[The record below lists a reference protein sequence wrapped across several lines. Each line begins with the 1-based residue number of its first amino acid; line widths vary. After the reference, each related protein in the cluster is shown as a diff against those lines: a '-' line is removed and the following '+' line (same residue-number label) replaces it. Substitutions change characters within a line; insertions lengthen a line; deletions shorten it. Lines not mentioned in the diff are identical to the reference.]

1 MTTTTDRGTDA
12 YIAAFERLESA
23 ARDRAPWLAPVRKAA
38 IACFA
43 DVGFPTIADEEWR
56 FTSLAP
62 LVETAFGVAEGPPRP
77 APTNLLRPQVLP
89 GDGICRLVFVNGVFS
104 PELSAA
110 ASPAGAVVQSL
121 AEAIER
127 HAGLVEPRLGRL
139 VDYEDRSPA
148 ALNTALF
155 RDGALVHVGRGRVV
169 ERPIEL
175 VFVSTGDG
183 RPTACFP
190 RVLIVVDEGAQ
201 ATIVERY
208 VGLGEAPT
216 FTSTVTEL
224 IAGDGAVVD
233 HYRIQAE
240 PEHAFHY
247 SLNRVQ
253 TGRSANVRSGTF
265 TFGGRLVRN
274 DAHAT
279 LEGEGGDCTLNGLFV
294 TRGQQHVDSHLR
306 VEHVAPHCDSREYYK
321 GILDERSSGVFTG
334 RIYVHPGAQ
343 KTDAKQTNKNLLLS
357 REARIDTKPQLEI
370 FADDVKCTHGAT
382 IGQIDADAVFYLRSR
397 GIAEAAARS
406 LLVYAFAAES
416 LDAIQVAPLR
426 RQMLGLLLDRLPR
439 GELFKELT
447 DHGAG

>member
-1 MTTTTDRGTDA
+1 A
-12 YIAAFERLESA
+12 
-23 ARDRAPWLAPVRKAA
+23 
-38 IACFA
+38 
-43 DVGFPTIADEEWR
+43 
-56 FTSLAP
+56 
-62 LVETAFGVAEGPPRP
+62 
-77 APTNLLRPQVLP
+77 
-89 GDGICRLVFVNGVFS
+89 
-104 PELSAA
+104 
-110 ASPAGAVVQSL
+110 PAGAVVLSL

-155 RDGALVHVGRGRVV
+155 RDGAFVHVGRGRVL

-183 RPTACFP
+183 GPSACFP
-190 RVLIVVDEGAQ
+190 RNLVIAEEGAQ

-208 VGLGEAPT
+208 VGLGEVAT

-240 PEHAFHY
+240 PGHAFHY

-306 VEHVAPHCDSREYYK
+306 VEHAAPRCHSWEYYK

-382 IGQIDADAVFYLRSR
+382 IGQLDADAVFYLRSR

-416 LDAIQVAPLR
+416 LDAIRVAPLR
-426 RQMLGLLLDRLPR
+426 RQMLAMLLDRLPQ

-447 DHGAG
+447 DSGPG